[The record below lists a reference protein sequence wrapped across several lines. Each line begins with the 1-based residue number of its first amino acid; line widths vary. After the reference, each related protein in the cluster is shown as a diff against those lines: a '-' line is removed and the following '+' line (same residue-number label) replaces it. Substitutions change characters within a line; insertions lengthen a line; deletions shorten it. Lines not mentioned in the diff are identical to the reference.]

1 MDGDSV
7 TANPKAAAAAEKVA
21 QAMAATVDPIIQA
34 IEAGLA
40 SADQWRAPWHGV
52 DPEAMR
58 PHCPATERDYTAG
71 NRLVLALTSMSTGA
85 ATHWGTFKQW
95 QQLDACVQKGQT
107 ASARII
113 RPATA
118 KRLDATTGD
127 EVSRVIGWAA
137 YPVFHAG
144 QVDGYE
150 MPGAAP
156 AAEPADDVED
166 CAAAIA
172 WARSAGA
179 RVELSPSAGAS
190 YSPTFDRIQL
200 PDLDRWHDAHGA
212 WSTTAHELTHWTG
225 HTDRLARD
233 MSGRFGDDAYAAE
246 ELVAELGAAFS
257 LAAIGRSSEPRPDH
271 AHYLAAW
278 LRVLKADASRLWT
291 AASYAEKAAAYIAER
306 AYFPELVTA

>member
-1 MDGDSV
+1 M
-7 TANPKAAAAAEKVA
+7 TKAPNPKAEAAAAKT
-21 QAMAATVDPIIQA
+21 AAAIADTVRPIVEA
-34 IEAGLA
+34 IENGIANPA
-40 SADQWRAPWHGV
+40 EWRAPWHGV
-52 DPEAMR
+52 DPEQMR

-71 NRLVLALTSMSTGA
+71 NRLALAIVSMFTGA

-95 QQLDACVQKGQT
+95 QSIDAQVRQGEH
-107 ASARII
+107 AAARII

-118 KRLDATTGD
+118 KRTDPNTGD
-127 EVSRVIGWAA
+127 ETQRIIGWAA

-150 MPGAAP
+150 MPAAAP
-156 AAEPADDVED
+156 IAPLPADDLAD
-166 CAAAIA
+166 IAAAIE

-179 RVELSPSAGAS
+179 RVELSPTSGAS

-200 PDLDRWHDAHGA
+200 PEPDRFTDAHGA

-225 HTDRLARD
+225 HADRLARD
-233 MSGRFGDDAYAAE
+233 LTGRFGDDSYAAE

-257 LAAIGRSSEPRPDH
+257 LATIGRSSEPRADH
-271 AHYLAAW
+271 AHYLASW
-278 LRVLKADASRLWT
+278 LRVLRAEPSRLWT

-306 AYFPELVTA
+306 ASVPALVAA